1 MVKSVLVTGANSGI
15 GLATALELARG
26 GFDVYGTA
34 RSEEKA
40 ETIRSAA
47 GDEGVQVTPLVWNAA
62 DAEESQRGMDELRER
77 LGDVPWALVNNAG
90 YARTGAIE
98 DVDDEQAR
106 DQLEVN
112 VVAPI
117 RLARM
122 VLPRMRERG
131 DGRIVTMSS
140 LLGRVSVP
148 FLGWYAA
155 SKHALEAATDA
166 LRIETADS
174 GVHVVLVEPGV
185 VGTKVFDEAA
195 DLVPDGDVS
204 VHPQASERVST
215 LLEQGQHSVDP
226 IWIARVVR
234 LALVMPHPL
243 ARYLATP
250 DALAAV
256 AADKLVPTVVK
267 DYVWQMVSGLRAG

>member
-1 MVKSVLVTGANSGI
+1 MSKSVLITGANSGI

-40 ETIRSAA
+40 DAIRSAA
-47 GDEGVQVTPLVWNAA
+47 ADDEVRVTPLVWNAA
-62 DAEESQRGMDELRER
+62 DADASRLGLEELRER

-98 DVDDEQAR
+98 DVEDEHVR

-112 VVAPI
+112 VVAPM

-131 DGRIVTMSS
+131 DGRIVNISS

-148 FLGWYAA
+148 FLGWYSA
-155 SKHALEAATDA
+155 SKHALESVTDA
-166 LRIETADS
+166 LRVEVGAS
-174 GVHVVLVEPGV
+174 GVDVVLVEPGV
-185 VGTKVFDEAA
+185 IGTGVFEEAA
-195 DLVPDGDVS
+195 ELVPDGDES
-204 VHPQASERVST
+204 AHPEASERMSS
-215 LLEQGQHSVDP
+215 LLEQGQHFTDP
-226 IWIARVVR
+226 VWIARVVR
-234 LALVMPHPL
+234 LALAMPHPL

-250 DALAAV
+250 DAVAAV
-256 AADKLVPTVVK
+256 AADKLVPTTVK
-267 DYVWQMVSGLRAG
+267 DYVLQAVTGLRAG